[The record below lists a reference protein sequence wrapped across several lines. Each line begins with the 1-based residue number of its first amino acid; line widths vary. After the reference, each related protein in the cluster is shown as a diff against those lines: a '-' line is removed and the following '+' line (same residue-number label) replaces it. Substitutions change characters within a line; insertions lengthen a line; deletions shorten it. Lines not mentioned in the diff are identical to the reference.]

1 MNQREQYKRIIKFSS
16 SVLVIAI
23 QVWLYWQVWMRYYSS
38 NIELPFFRKGNWL
51 MAALYGAMLLFFV
64 HTYGGLK
71 VGYLRKGDL
80 IYSQMLGTV
89 FVNAVTYVQICLLDR
104 HFVNAVP
111 LLLMSVGQGIV
122 FFLWAN
128 LFQWIYSQLFPP
140 RRMILVYGDRPAF
153 GLKRKIS
160 TREDKYNIC
169 ATVDI
174 RKGMECVCEEIRGRD
189 HR

>member
-1 MNQREQYKRIIKFSS
+1 MNQREQYKRMIKFSS
-16 SVLVIAI
+16 SVLIIAV
-23 QVWLYWQVWMRYYSS
+23 QVWIYWQVWMRYYSS

-111 LLLMSVGQGIV
+111 LLVMSVLQGIV
-122 FFLWAN
+122 FFFVGEFVPVDLQPYVPTTPHDSHIWRTAGLW
-128 LFQWIYSQLFPP
+128 FE
-140 RRMILVYGDRPAF
+140 
-153 GLKRKIS
+153 
-160 TREDKYNIC
+160 TEDQYP
-169 ATVDI
+169 
-174 RKGMECVCEEIRGRD
+174 GR
-189 HR
+189 